1 MYDAFMVARKR
12 ARPTISLTLN
22 ERTLAMLQIYA
33 EKRLGNRSE
42 AIDDIVARYTFL
54 MQEADLSDVSFS
66 AFETLCMLV
75 DGVITTNMAAPR
87 PTLLGCVFQ
96 KLADQ
101 DDFRRTLETKPIGF
115 FRDDSRESRAAFI
128 EKLDAERDHLD
139 TIVALLK
146 SFDQT
151 QNMALL
157 EYIEE
162 VLGDKRGDDVAARCQ
177 TAYDRMQDRSHGR

>member
-1 MYDAFMVARKR
+1 
-12 ARPTISLTLN
+12 
-22 ERTLAMLQIYA
+22 MLQIYA

-54 MQEADLSDVSFS
+54 MQEADLSQVSFS
-66 AFETLCMLV
+66 IFESLCMLT
-75 DGVITTNMAAPR
+75 GGAITTNMAAPR

-101 DDFRRTLETKPIGF
+101 DDFRRTLEVKPIGF
-115 FRDDSRESRAAFI
+115 FRDDSHESRKAFI
-128 EKLDAERDHLD
+128 EKLDAEREHVTSIID
-139 TIVALLK
+139 LLK
-146 SFDQT
+146 SFNQT

-162 VLGDKRGDDVAARCQ
+162 VLRQKNDGDIAQRCQ
-177 TAYDRMQDRSHGR
+177 TIYDQMQNRSHKH